1 MPEAASEM
9 SPTLV
14 VDAAVDLPP
23 GLRASG
29 EVRVVAQ
36 EVWAGDQLF
45 EGSTAEFWAALRA
58 GQHFSTTPP
67 SVNAL
72 ADAYRSGGEV
82 CAVHVS
88 GELSVTVSR
97 AREAA
102 GRSAAPVAV
111 VDSRSLSVGA
121 GLVAFLVHQAA
132 RAASSWA
139 ELAEIVPRSAE
150 RVHTFALVADLGPLR
165 RSERIRFPHSAHLR
179 LHPEHPVLL
188 ALRGRAVA
196 LEHPRDRVA
205 GLRDLV
211 RHARGSTDDAPA
223 GWTMGHGDARDA
235 DALRARLAES
245 FGRDAMYSCPIDPIV
260 GAHLGPDAVVVGVY
274 C

>member
-1 MPEAASEM
+1 ML
-9 SPTLV
+9 PTLV
-14 VDAAVDLPP
+14 VDGAVDLPP

-36 EVWAGDQLF
+36 EVWGGDQLF
-45 EGSTAEFWAALRA
+45 EGSTEEFWAELRA
-58 GQHFSTTPP
+58 GKHFSTTPP

-88 GELSVTVSR
+88 GELSATVSR

-102 GRSAAPVAV
+102 ERSAAPVAV

-121 GLVAFLVHQAA
+121 GLVAFLVHEAA
-132 RAASSWA
+132 GAGSSWA
-139 ELAEIVPRSAE
+139 ELAELVARTAE
-150 RVHTFALVADLGPLR
+150 RVHTFALVADVGPLR
-165 RSERIRFPHSAHLR
+165 RSERIRLPHSTHLHLR
-179 LHPEHPVLL
+179 PEHPVLL

-211 RHARGSTDDAPA
+211 RHARHSVDEAIV
-223 GWTMGHGDARDA
+223 GWTMGHGDVRDP
-235 DALRARLAES
+235 DALRARLAEG

-260 GAHLGPDAVVVGVY
+260 GAHLGPEAVVVGVY
-274 C
+274 S

>member
-1 MPEAASEM
+1 MLT
-9 SPTLV
+9 TLV
-14 VDAAVDLPP
+14 VDGAVDLPP
-23 GLRASG
+23 WLRDSG
-29 EVRVVAQ
+29 DVRVVAQ
-36 EVWAGDQLF
+36 EIWVGDQLF
-45 EGSTAEFWAALRA
+45 EGSSAEFWAGLRA
-58 GQHFSTTPP
+58 GKHFSTSPP

-72 ADAYRSGGEV
+72 GEAYAAGGEV

-88 GELSVTVSR
+88 GELSATVSR

-102 GRSAAPVAV
+102 ERSAASVAV

-121 GLVAFLVHQAA
+121 GLVAFLVHEAA
-132 RAASSWA
+132 GVGSSWA
-139 ELAEIVPRSAE
+139 ERAELVSRSAE
-150 RVHTFALVADLGPLR
+150 RVHTFALVADVGPLR
-165 RSERIRFPHSAHLR
+165 RSERIRLPHSTHLR
-179 LHPEHPVLL
+179 LHPDHPVLL

-211 RHARGSTDDAPA
+211 RHARHSTDDAIV
-223 GWTMGHGDARDA
+223 GWTMGHGDIRGA

-245 FGRDAMYSCPIDPIV
+245 FGRDAMYCCPVDPIV

-274 C
+274 S